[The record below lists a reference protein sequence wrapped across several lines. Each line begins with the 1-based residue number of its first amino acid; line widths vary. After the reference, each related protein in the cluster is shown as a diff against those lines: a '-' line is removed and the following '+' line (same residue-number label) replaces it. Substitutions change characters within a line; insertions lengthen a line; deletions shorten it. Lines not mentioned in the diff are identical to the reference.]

1 MTLEQYLANTLPG
14 VTDIKDVSRAFA
26 PSNIALCKYW
36 GKRQEEFNLPVNS
49 SLSISLGN
57 LGTETSLECSNT
69 DILILNG
76 EELDSSD
83 PFSTRLFNYIDL
95 FRPPSIKLKI
105 ETSNT
110 IPTAAGLASSA
121 SGFAAVIKA
130 LSDLFSWDLSDQR
143 LSEYARIG
151 SGSACRS
158 IYHGFVLWEK
168 GEKHD
173 GSDSFAHLI
182 NNSWTDLRLAILDV
196 CSDKKAISSRDAMN
210 RTASSSPYFTQWSDI
225 AQSDLALLLN
235 AIEEKDLHLLMKTA
249 ESNAMAMHA
258 SMMAA
263 QPTILYFLAESVE
276 MMHKVW
282 ACRSSGLSVY
292 FTMDAG
298 PNLKLL
304 YHKDDEAE
312 VLKQFPDAISV
323 NPFVT

>member
-1 MTLEQYLANTLPG
+1 MF
-14 VTDIKDVSRAFA
+14 IHF
-26 PSNIALCKYW
+26 
-36 GKRQEEFNLPVNS
+36 
-49 SLSISLGN
+49 
-57 LGTETSLECSNT
+57 
-69 DILILNG
+69 
-76 EELDSSD
+76 
-83 PFSTRLFNYIDL
+83 
-95 FRPPSIKLKI
+95 
-105 ETSNT
+105 
-110 IPTAAGLASSA
+110 
-121 SGFAAVIKA
+121 
-130 LSDLFSWDLSDQR
+130 
-143 LSEYARIG
+143 
-151 SGSACRS
+151 
-158 IYHGFVLWEK
+158 GFVLWEK